1 MKHLLQCV
9 IFLLM
14 AVYANATIASHSGGG
29 TGTQS
34 VYFAE
39 SSSTIKMATLTQ
51 SARGEFS
58 LDVIYHDDVS
68 TVSTLAPELHWDSRV
83 LEYVGVSN
91 VNSANNLLANPPTLA
106 AETVGRFNR
115 DDGNPDTDMVILP
128 IWSINTGSIFD
139 SSPVR
144 LFTITFR
151 WKEAASQ
158 TDLTFTHT
166 GANDFNADHFD
177 GTSLTIRTIPTAPTG
192 LIATAGTVV
201 DTIDLSWS
209 APVDAACVTHAST
222 PPHTSPCITAYTVEY
237 STNGGSSWGGCQ
249 SAS

>member
-1 MKHLLQCV
+1 MKHLLKCV
-9 IFLLM
+9 IFLLI

-39 SSSTIKMATLTQ
+39 SSSTIKITTLTQ
-51 SARGEFS
+51 PVRGEFS
-58 LDVIYHDDVS
+58 LDVIYDDDVS

-91 VNSANNLLANPPTLA
+91 VKSASNLIAYPSPV
-106 AETVGRFNR
+106 AETQGLIR
-115 DDGNPDTDMVILP
+115 DDGNPDTDMVIAPNWFIL
-128 IWSINTGSIFD
+128 SGGIFTD
-139 SSPVR
+139 SPVR

-158 TDLTFTHT
+158 TDLTLTHII

-177 GTSLTIRTIPTAPTG
+177 GTGLTIRTIPTVPTG

-222 PPHTSPCITAYTVEY
+222 PPPPPPPQVLV
-237 STNGGSSWGGCQ
+237 
-249 SAS
+249 

>member
-1 MKHLLQCV
+1 MKHLLKCV

-14 AVYANATIASHSGGG
+14 AVYANATTASHPGGG

-39 SSSTIKMATLTQ
+39 SSSTAKITTLTQ

-58 LDVIYHDDVS
+58 LDVIYDDDVP

-91 VNSANNLLANPPTLA
+91 VNSANNLLANPSPV
-106 AETVGRFNR
+106 AETFFDR
-115 DDGNPDTDMVILP
+115 DDGDPGTDMVIAP
-128 IWSINTGSIFD
+128 NWFIISGGIFTD
-139 SSPVR
+139 SPVR

-158 TDLTFTHT
+158 TDLTFTHIK

-222 PPHTSPCITAYTVEY
+222 PPPPPPPHTHKSLYNCLY
-237 STNGGSSWGGCQ
+237 G
-249 SAS
+249 